1 MTTRPWRKLS
11 GVWSLINDIT
21 NVPCLTIDLRPVR
34 RTLHL
39 TLHDRGY
46 DARASALALL
56 GRFCSDS
63 HPLHSCRVTELALAA
78 VSATTHEAHA
88 ALQEL
93 LAAREALWT
102 RSSHGSST
110 PSRLSLASTL
120 AQELVRLK
128 EQLVRVRLKVKPAA
142 VRLEVKPA
150 DWCKQQEEI
159 QLQRMRRSLPF
170 SRQQQKSH
178 HTRGHAPLLASK
190 CSANPWTT
198 SARQ

>member
-1 MTTRPWRKLS
+1 M
-11 GVWSLINDIT
+11 
-21 NVPCLTIDLRPVR
+21 PCLTIDLRPVR

-159 QLQRMRRSLPF
+159 AEDAPELALLTPTTEESPHSWSRPPTRVEVLSKPVNDERQAVGIPCTTPATDEVEAKRRRLWS
-170 SRQQQKSH
+170 
-178 HTRGHAPLLASK
+178 
-190 CSANPWTT
+190 
-198 SARQ
+198 